1 MSQGKFYLLLAV
13 SAEEVQP
20 FHSFEDKLAMAPLDN
35 FGIEEIWITNF
46 EDFTTT
52 SLNTF
57 SEVFNFSKLQK
68 HT

>member
-1 MSQGKFYLLLAV
+1 MLGKFYLVLAV

-20 FHSFEDKLAMAPLDN
+20 FHSFEDIVKLAPLGN

-46 EDFTTT
+46 EDFT
-52 SLNTF
+52 LH
-57 SEVFNFSKLQK
+57 NFTKYLFTGIYCFKAQK